1 MASTSTASVFDEDLD
16 PDVFSRLLD
25 ALQTCSR
32 DDRDYRLF
40 FEPSSKRLDLLRSV
54 LLYTDRD
61 GSFERQVSRASSKV
75 ELSECIFRALR
86 RLNHRRADEFA
97 EFVKGA
103 SSVDD
108 QKRLWTLLLETA
120 AYAQKKKS
128 SRKGNKPHDLT
139 FEPPVTSTPLQSLP
153 PKPLA
158 KVEPEEDADDILK
171 KSSASGRQPLLPSSC
186 RGLVFTSSGE
196 EMAASVSEDP
206 SVEQITAT
214 MESRMGFST
223 SRIEPTVIA
232 AGGSLASL
240 GESGCGDARSKGS
253 SQSKQVPDK
262 KLCEEFLEAKRSLC
276 LAAESL
282 VEGVEARLAADA
294 PQRPM
299 IDFDGTAIKKLHDA
313 VGHFELLTA
322 LTRNDT

>member
-1 MASTSTASVFDEDLD
+1 MASASTESVFDEDLD

-32 DDRDYRLF
+32 DDRDHRLF
-40 FEPSSKRLDLLRSV
+40 FEPSSKRLDLLRCV

-61 GSFERQVSRASSKV
+61 GSFERQVTRASSKV

-103 SSVDD
+103 ASVDD

-120 AYAQKKKS
+120 AYAQKKKG
-128 SRKGNKPHDLT
+128 SRKGNKSHDLT

-158 KVEPEEDADDILK
+158 KVELEEDADDTLK

-186 RGLVFTSSGE
+186 RGLVFAPSGE

-232 AGGSLASL
+232 AGGSL
-240 GESGCGDARSKGS
+240 GESGCGDVRSKGS
-253 SQSKQVPDK
+253 SQRQQVPDK

-276 LAAESL
+276 MAAESL

-322 LTRNDT
+322 LARNDT